1 MAIREIN
8 LKNQMIKDFLDARD
22 LATDAVV
29 IAIFVLFLT
38 FLRPFGMH
46 QIDILYAGFFWFV
59 ICSTGYV
66 IYSPTMF
73 FLSKLL
79 DRNLPEWINTKATRL
94 VLSTLAASVL
104 MGLLAPFIINLFFNY
119 FDSSYLQ
126 SIPSSIMYCTVIGG
140 IIAGVSSIKSLVLQQ
155 QQQLKQ
161 NAEELAKK
169 LANPISSLISLPFQ
183 NNTDLGIGNYNGFRN
198 TLNIQ
203 PVIPISLSE
212 NLNLIARAILPVIY
226 QSNITD
232 FDETQR
238 GLGDAVV
245 SAFLSPSNSK
255 NGLTWGAGPVFLVP
269 TGTNDFLTTKK
280 FGIGPTA
287 VALYQNKGF
296 TIGGLINQIWS
307 IAGSNERSDVS
318 TMFFQP
324 FFNYNWKTIK

>member
-8 LKNQMIKDFLDARD
+8 LKNQMVKDFLDARD

-59 ICSTGYV
+59 ICATGYV

-119 FDSSYLQ
+119 FDNSYLQ
-126 SIPSSIMYCTVIGG
+126 SIPMSVMYCTVIGG

-161 NAEELAKK
+161 NAEELALNSEKVESMQSQPVDTLINELPMAKRGQLICLQMDDHYLNVMTDKGEHLLLMRFKDALSKLEHYDGFQTHRSWWVAKEAVVETKK
-169 LANPISSLISLPFQ
+169 EGRKLILIMQNGTEVPVSQTYLAN
-183 NNTDLGIGNYNGFRN
+183 
-198 TLNIQ
+198 
-203 PVIPISLSE
+203 VKAA
-212 NLNLIARAILPVIY
+212 LNL
-226 QSNITD
+226 
-232 FDETQR
+232 
-238 GLGDAVV
+238 
-245 SAFLSPSNSK
+245 
-255 NGLTWGAGPVFLVP
+255 
-269 TGTNDFLTTKK
+269 
-280 FGIGPTA
+280 
-287 VALYQNKGF
+287 
-296 TIGGLINQIWS
+296 
-307 IAGSNERSDVS
+307 
-318 TMFFQP
+318 
-324 FFNYNWKTIK
+324 

>member
-46 QIDILYAGFFWFV
+46 QIDILYAGFFWLV

-119 FDSSYLQ
+119 FDNSYLQ
-126 SIPSSIMYCTVIGG
+126 SIPMSIMYCAVIGG

-161 NAEELAKK
+161 NAEELA
-169 LANPISSLISLPFQ
+169 
-183 NNTDLGIGNYNGFRN
+183 
-198 TLNIQ
+198 LNSEKVESMQSQ
-203 PVIPISLSE
+203 PVDALINELPMAKRGQLICLQMDDHYLNVMTDKGEHLLLMRFKDALSKLE
-212 NLNLIARAILPVIY
+212 HYDGFQTHRSWWVAK
-226 QSNITD
+226 
-232 FDETQR
+232 E
-238 GLGDAVV
+238 AVV
-245 SAFLSPSNSK
+245 
-255 NGLTWGAGPVFLVP
+255 
-269 TGTNDFLTTKK
+269 DTKK
-280 FGIGPTA
+280 RGESSFLLCKVVPK
-287 VALYQNKGF
+287 YQYLKP
-296 TIGGLINQIWS
+296 I
-307 IAGSNERSDVS
+307 
-318 TMFFQP
+318 
-324 FFNYNWKTIK
+324 